1 MTAVEAMASSVTS
14 DVVAGDP
21 AASTGPASGALSSP
35 PRMAAATTL
44 MSADDNTVKELEVI
58 MRH

>member
-21 AASTGPASGALSSP
+21 AASTGPASGALYRLSLYQEGYH
-35 PRMAAATTL
+35 M
-44 MSADDNTVKELEVI
+44 DYQ
-58 MRH
+58 